1 MTNTQLSS
9 VMDKLGAEK
18 DAMTVSRVFGDP
30 YQVDGITIAPV
41 AVVRGGGGGGGG
53 DGSSASGEQGAGG
66 GLGFGVDLRPVG
78 VYAVKDGKVSWQPA
92 VDVMRII
99 LGGQLL
105 ALAAILTMRRLIS
118 KRRRRR

>member
-9 VMDKLGAEK
+9 VMDKLGGVK

-30 YQVDGITIAPV
+30 YQVDGITIVPV

-53 DGSSASGEQGAGG
+53 DGSASGEQGAGG
-66 GLGFGVDLRPVG
+66 GLGFGVDIRPVG